1 MGRWETTRD
10 NALTPQQQSRCGM
23 TGGKAAS
30 TGTVFVTIEDE
41 YGDVDWQG
49 VILRGKRVAGGA
61 SLFRVC

>member
-1 MGRWETTRD
+1 
-10 NALTPQQQSRCGM
+10 M

-41 YGDVDWQG
+41 YGDVDRQG